1 MSLQEIHVKFTV
13 FRQSAV
19 SAAVEGSPAVS
30 VCYSKKEFQTEPGTG
45 TVFLLQYKNVCN
57 CDL

>member
-1 MSLQEIHVKFTV
+1 MSLQEIQVKFTV
-13 FRQSAV
+13 FRRSAV
-19 SAAVEGSPAVS
+19 SAVVEGSPA